1 MTNCS
6 EYYDYEGYPQP
17 IADFDDDTMGAV
29 CLCPVP
35 LTKALPIK
43 RKPGK
48 TVYRFHCLGCGLKG
62 ELYTS
67 GGGISELGGDL

>member
-1 MTNCS
+1 MTNSS

-17 IADFDDDTMGAV
+17 IVDFDEDTVGAFCFCSV
-29 CLCPVP
+29 F
-35 LTKALPIK
+35 TKVLPIK
-43 RKPGK
+43 RKTGK

-67 GGGISELGGDL
+67 GGGISDLGGDL